1 MGRARMGLRKGG
13 AVHASKPKIGSD
25 VNAASLML
33 QSAQSTA
40 TDPCRTHAVSEL
52 SSEPSVRRARA
63 RARAAIEH
71 ACRRGWH

>member
-1 MGRARMGLRKGG
+1 MGRARMGLRRGG

-40 TDPCRTHAVSEL
+40 TDPCRTHAVSFR
-52 SSEPSVRRARA
+52 SSAQLGTFGAPCPSP
-63 RARAAIEH
+63 
-71 ACRRGWH
+71 RGH